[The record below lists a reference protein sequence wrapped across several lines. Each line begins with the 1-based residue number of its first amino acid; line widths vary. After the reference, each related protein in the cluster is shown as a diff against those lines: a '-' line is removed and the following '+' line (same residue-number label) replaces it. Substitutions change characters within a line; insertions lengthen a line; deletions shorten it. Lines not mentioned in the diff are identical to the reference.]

1 MKSLGI
7 DLGTDAAL
15 ACVELAAGRYRLLAN
30 VAIPSAGKLD
40 VRLERLDA
48 MLEVWLADHRP
59 DVVATEQTFIAATG
73 DQRRNAAKSQIGL
86 QTVVRL
92 ACRRHGVR
100 YEPLA
105 ANTIKL
111 CVAGHGRADKE
122 RVGRAVVSRY
132 GVGVGTSEHMRDAVA
147 IAHTALVRLET
158 ERKLAAQGVLAVG
171 KGKGKRARAAT
182 P

>member
-1 MKSLGI
+1 MKALKLRFSTLGKAVGI
-7 DLGTDAAL
+7 PVLL
-15 ACVELAAGRYRLLAN
+15 LLLA
-30 VAIPSAGKLD
+30 
-40 VRLERLDA
+40 
-48 MLEVWLADHRP
+48 
-59 DVVATEQTFIAATG
+59 
-73 DQRRNAAKSQIGL
+73 IGTL
-86 QTVVRL
+86 
-92 ACRRHGVR
+92 
-100 YEPLA
+100 
-105 ANTIKL
+105 
-111 CVAGHGRADKE
+111 AGHGRADKE